1 MVIDKLLE
9 YFQDL
14 KRYYDDKKWGKFY
27 DNYRNDPAEYEMYD
41 IYFHNSYDDYE
52 EAARDLCS
60 EIREYMDLVWNEI
73 PEDQVKLFDDGEKHN
88 VREWLD
94 ETSRMFWNKLDNL
107 TERETYGFL
116 LQGYKMLKWIEN
128 AGRKTP
134 DEFYGKYTGGQMPY
148 YLGESKLKETSTILL
163 TSHHHTDLPNN
174 APMRDGCSKCGDR
187 SPDKVLQALKYWCD
201 DFNIEDISGPEDNER
216 ICVDCF
222 KKICKDRGV
231 RLGKKHWWMR
241 EALDK
246 ELGKAFWY
254 TCDGE
259 YIEIPTGHWHIE
271 TIWSQPEKLGVT
283 DDDLEKFQICYGS
296 LRRFVKDFINGR
308 IGEGSEAWNELMQ
321 IAFKRGNLRVREY
334 NGKWNIDT
342 YDTGKVADMCRDCAD
357 VLGDKPVYVYE
368 VGMGGI
374 PEKFTN
380 AKEAINKLKEGLG
393 KGFGQGLFDKDSVL
407 TSKSKDDIEFEKFS
421 KRFHDLMNDDEGWS
435 KPPVCSECGW
445 NPTYSDDIKTVDEWL
460 EERNI
465 PYCEAFEPV
474 DRMLCDDCFDE
485 LVEKC
490 NIQESDKTYKAK
502 ASGKW
507 LSGNKLVKDEKDA
520 DTFESKTEPTQ
531 RLNQM
536 KKDGKLNKNAKIT
549 VIDEALKNLFDEMLN
564 EAITD
569 FDKSN
574 RGMYRYAKRK
584 HDETKAIR
592 KVSKEPYWVH
602 PEGVAKIIMEH
613 GGSDIEIKAG
623 MAHDLL
629 EDTGCTYDDLV
640 EKFGE
645 NVASIVKEV
654 TNDKAEI
661 EKVGKEKYISEE
673 LVRLSPEALTV
684 KLSDMLY
691 NMKDSPTESNY
702 KRMRNNVAFL
712 MMNRELSGIHCR
724 LVDEILEV

>member
-148 YLGESKLKETSTILL
+148 YLGESKLNETSTILL

-222 KKICKDRGV
+222 KKICNDRGV
-231 RLGKKHWWMR
+231 SLKKKHWWMK
-241 EALDK
+241 EAL
-246 ELGKAFWY
+246 
-254 TCDGE
+254 
-259 YIEIPTGHWHIE
+259 
-271 TIWSQPEKLGVT
+271 
-283 DDDLEKFQICYGS
+283 
-296 LRRFVKDFINGR
+296 GR
-308 IGEGSEAWNELMQ
+308 
-321 IAFKRGNLRVREY
+321 
-334 NGKWNIDT
+334 
-342 YDTGKVADMCRDCAD
+342 
-357 VLGDKPVYVYE
+357 
-368 VGMGGI
+368 
-374 PEKFTN
+374 
-380 AKEAINKLKEGLG
+380 
-393 KGFGQGLFDKDSVL
+393 GFGQGLFDKDSVL

-613 GGSDIEIKAG
+613 GGSDTEIKAG

-702 KRMRNNVAFL
+702 KRMRNNVTFL

>member
-148 YLGESKLKETSTILL
+148 YLGESKLNETSTILL
-163 TSHHHTDLPNN
+163 MHHHKTELPNSS
-174 APMRDGCSKCGDR
+174 APVRDGCSKCGDR

-254 TCDGE
+254 TRDGE

-380 AKEAINKLKEGLG
+380 AKEVISKL
-393 KGFGQGLFDKDSVL
+393 
-407 TSKSKDDIEFEKFS
+407 T
-421 KRFHDLMNDDEGWS
+421 
-435 KPPVCSECGW
+435 
-445 NPTYSDDIKTVDEWL
+445 
-460 EERNI
+460 
-465 PYCEAFEPV
+465 
-474 DRMLCDDCFDE
+474 
-485 LVEKC
+485 
-490 NIQESDKTYKAK
+490 ESDKTYKAK

-629 EDTGCTYDDLV
+629 EDTGCTYDDLI

-645 NVASIVKEV
+645 KVASIVKEV

-702 KRMRNNVAFL
+702 KRMRNNVTFL

>member
-134 DEFYGKYTGGQMPY
+134 DEFYGKYTGGPEDKY
-148 YLGESKLKETSTILL
+148 VLIEVNG
-163 TSHHHTDLPNN
+163 
-174 APMRDGCSKCGDR
+174 GDN
-187 SPDKVLQALKYWCD
+187 Y
-201 DFNIEDISGPEDNER
+201 FIENIEPVRKLNPDEEILFTGPS
-216 ICVDCF
+216 I
-222 KKICKDRGV
+222 
-231 RLGKKHWWMR
+231 
-241 EALDK
+241 
-246 ELGKAFWY
+246 
-254 TCDGE
+254 E
-259 YIEIPTGHWHIE
+259 YI
-271 TIWSQPEKLGVT
+271 K
-283 DDDLEKFQICYGS
+283 
-296 LRRFVKDFINGR
+296 RRLAEMERQDI
-308 IGEGSEAWNELMQ
+308 L
-321 IAFKRGNLRVREY
+321 
-334 NGKWNIDT
+334 
-342 YDTGKVADMCRDCAD
+342 D
-357 VLGDKPVYVYE
+357 VLE
-368 VGMGGI
+368 
-374 PEKFTN
+374 
-380 AKEAINKLKEGLG
+380 L
-393 KGFGQGLFDKDSVL
+393 
-407 TSKSKDDIEFEKFS
+407 
-421 KRFHDLMNDDEGWS
+421 
-435 KPPVCSECGW
+435 
-445 NPTYSDDIKTVDEWL
+445 
-460 EERNI
+460 
-465 PYCEAFEPV
+465 
-474 DRMLCDDCFDE
+474 RMRPNF
-485 LVEKC
+485 
-490 NIQESDKTYKAK
+490 QESDKTYKAK

-549 VIDEALKNLFDEMLN
+549 VIDEALKNLFDEILN

-702 KRMRNNVAFL
+702 KRMRNNVTFL

>member
-148 YLGESKLKETSTILL
+148 YLGESKLNETSTILL

-241 EALDK
+241 EAL
-246 ELGKAFWY
+246 
-254 TCDGE
+254 
-259 YIEIPTGHWHIE
+259 
-271 TIWSQPEKLGVT
+271 
-283 DDDLEKFQICYGS
+283 
-296 LRRFVKDFINGR
+296 
-308 IGEGSEAWNELMQ
+308 
-321 IAFKRGNLRVREY
+321 
-334 NGKWNIDT
+334 
-342 YDTGKVADMCRDCAD
+342 
-357 VLGDKPVYVYE
+357 
-368 VGMGGI
+368 
-374 PEKFTN
+374 
-380 AKEAINKLKEGLG
+380 G

-474 DRMLCDDCFDE
+474 DRMICDDCFDE

-645 NVASIVKEV
+645 KVASIVKEV

-702 KRMRNNVAFL
+702 KRMRNNVTFL

>member
-1 MVIDKLLE
+1 MLE

-27 DNYRNDPAEYEMYD
+27 DNYRNDPEEYEGYSN
-41 IYFHNSYDDYE
+41 YFHNSYDDYE

-174 APMRDGCSKCGDR
+174 TPVRDGCSKCGDR

-231 RLGKKHWWMR
+231 RLGKKHWWMK
-241 EALDK
+241 EAL
-246 ELGKAFWY
+246 
-254 TCDGE
+254 
-259 YIEIPTGHWHIE
+259 
-271 TIWSQPEKLGVT
+271 
-283 DDDLEKFQICYGS
+283 
-296 LRRFVKDFINGR
+296 GR
-308 IGEGSEAWNELMQ
+308 
-321 IAFKRGNLRVREY
+321 
-334 NGKWNIDT
+334 
-342 YDTGKVADMCRDCAD
+342 
-357 VLGDKPVYVYE
+357 
-368 VGMGGI
+368 
-374 PEKFTN
+374 
-380 AKEAINKLKEGLG
+380 
-393 KGFGQGLFDKDSVL
+393 GFGQGLFDKDSVL
-407 TSKSKDDIEFEKFS
+407 TSKPVSPEPEEVKDRYVLIEV
-421 KRFHDLMNDDEGWS
+421 DGGDEYLI
-435 KPPVCSECGW
+435 E
-445 NPTYSDDIKTVDEWL
+445 
-460 EERNI
+460 NI
-465 PYCEAFEPV
+465 EPV
-474 DRMLCDDCFDE
+474 RRLEPGEEILFTGPS
-485 LVEKC
+485 VEYIKRRLAEMKRQDILDVVKLRIRP

-645 NVASIVKEV
+645 KVASIVKEV

-702 KRMRNNVAFL
+702 KRMRNNVTFL

>member
-41 IYFHNSYDDYE
+41 IYFHNSYNDYE

-148 YLGESKLKETSTILL
+148 YLGE
-163 TSHHHTDLPNN
+163 
-174 APMRDGCSKCGDR
+174 
-187 SPDKVLQALKYWCD
+187 
-201 DFNIEDISGPEDNER
+201 
-216 ICVDCF
+216 
-222 KKICKDRGV
+222 
-231 RLGKKHWWMR
+231 
-241 EALDK
+241 
-246 ELGKAFWY
+246 
-254 TCDGE
+254 
-259 YIEIPTGHWHIE
+259 
-271 TIWSQPEKLGVT
+271 
-283 DDDLEKFQICYGS
+283 
-296 LRRFVKDFINGR
+296 
-308 IGEGSEAWNELMQ
+308 
-321 IAFKRGNLRVREY
+321 
-334 NGKWNIDT
+334 
-342 YDTGKVADMCRDCAD
+342 
-357 VLGDKPVYVYE
+357 
-368 VGMGGI
+368 
-374 PEKFTN
+374 
-380 AKEAINKLKEGLG
+380 GLG
-393 KGFGQGLFDKDSVL
+393 KGFGQGLFDKDSAL
-407 TSKSKDDIEFEKFS
+407 TSKPVKYPEPEEMVDRYVLIQVNGGDEYFIE
-421 KRFHDLMNDDEGWS
+421 
-435 KPPVCSECGW
+435 
-445 NPTYSDDIKTVDEWL
+445 
-460 EERNI
+460 NI
-465 PYCEAFEPV
+465 EPV
-474 DRMLCDDCFDE
+474 RRLEPDEYILFTGPSVEYIKRRLAEMERQDILDVLELRMRPNF
-485 LVEKC
+485 
-490 NIQESDKTYKAK
+490 QESDKTYKAK

-645 NVASIVKEV
+645 KVASIVKEV

-702 KRMRNNVAFL
+702 KRMRNNVTFL

>member
-1 MVIDKLLE
+1 MVIDKMLE

-27 DNYRNDPAEYEMYD
+27 DNYRNDPEEYEGYSN
-41 IYFHNSYDDYE
+41 YFHNSYDDYE

-148 YLGESKLKETSTILL
+148 YLGESRSKNSICGEREYKEVSAGLADNEQLAFMAHKLYRIGFQYKNRNYDRDYNFKEYLQWRDFTNFGKYPEFDWSEFYDQYEA
-163 TSHHHTDLPNN
+163 HH
-174 APMRDGCSKCGDR
+174 
-187 SPDKVLQALKYWCD
+187 
-201 DFNIEDISGPEDNER
+201 SGPGPDNPY
-216 ICVDCF
+216 V
-222 KKICKDRGV
+222 KKPIEVWDAYVWNYLRKKSGV
-231 RLGKKHWWMR
+231 
-241 EALDK
+241 
-246 ELGKAFWY
+246 
-254 TCDGE
+254 
-259 YIEIPTGHWHIE
+259 
-271 TIWSQPEKLGVT
+271 
-283 DDDLEKFQICYGS
+283 
-296 LRRFVKDFINGR
+296 
-308 IGEGSEAWNELMQ
+308 
-321 IAFKRGNLRVREY
+321 
-334 NGKWNIDT
+334 
-342 YDTGKVADMCRDCAD
+342 
-357 VLGDKPVYVYE
+357 
-368 VGMGGI
+368 
-374 PEKFTN
+374 N
-380 AKEAINKLKEGLG
+380 AR
-393 KGFGQGLFDKDSVL
+393 
-407 TSKSKDDIEFEKFS
+407 T
-421 KRFHDLMNDDEGWS
+421 
-435 KPPVCSECGW
+435 
-445 NPTYSDDIKTVDEWL
+445 
-460 EERNI
+460 
-465 PYCEAFEPV
+465 
-474 DRMLCDDCFDE
+474 
-485 LVEKC
+485 
-490 NIQESDKTYKAK
+490 QESDKTYKAK

-645 NVASIVKEV
+645 KVASIVKEV

-702 KRMRNNVAFL
+702 KRMRNNVTFL

>member
-1 MVIDKLLE
+1 MVIDKMLE

-27 DNYRNDPAEYEMYD
+27 DNYRNDPDEYEMYD
-41 IYFHNSYDDYE
+41 TYFHNSYDDYE
-52 EAARDLCS
+52 EAARDLCA

-107 TERETYGFL
+107 SERETYGFL

-128 AGRKTP
+128 AARKTP
-134 DEFYGKYTGGQMPY
+134 DEFYGKYAGGQVPY
-148 YLGESKLKETSTILL
+148 YLG
-163 TSHHHTDLPNN
+163 
-174 APMRDGCSKCGDR
+174 
-187 SPDKVLQALKYWCD
+187 
-201 DFNIEDISGPEDNER
+201 
-216 ICVDCF
+216 
-222 KKICKDRGV
+222 
-231 RLGKKHWWMR
+231 
-241 EALDK
+241 
-246 ELGKAFWY
+246 
-254 TCDGE
+254 
-259 YIEIPTGHWHIE
+259 
-271 TIWSQPEKLGVT
+271 
-283 DDDLEKFQICYGS
+283 
-296 LRRFVKDFINGR
+296 
-308 IGEGSEAWNELMQ
+308 
-321 IAFKRGNLRVREY
+321 
-334 NGKWNIDT
+334 
-342 YDTGKVADMCRDCAD
+342 
-357 VLGDKPVYVYE
+357 
-368 VGMGGI
+368 
-374 PEKFTN
+374 
-380 AKEAINKLKEGLG
+380 
-393 KGFGQGLFDKDSVL
+393 
-407 TSKSKDDIEFEKFS
+407 
-421 KRFHDLMNDDEGWS
+421 
-435 KPPVCSECGW
+435 
-445 NPTYSDDIKTVDEWL
+445 
-460 EERNI
+460 
-465 PYCEAFEPV
+465 
-474 DRMLCDDCFDE
+474 
-485 LVEKC
+485 
-490 NIQESDKTYKAK
+490 ESDKTYKAK

-549 VIDEALKNLFDEMLN
+549 VIDEALKNLFDEILS
-564 EAITD
+564 EAIID
-569 FDKSN
+569 FDKKN
-574 RGMYRYAKRK
+574 HGMYRYAKRK

-629 EDTGCTYDDLV
+629 EDTGCVYSDLV

-645 NVASIVKEV
+645 KVASIVKEV

-661 EKVGKEKYISEE
+661 EKVGKERYISEE

-684 KLSDMLY
+684 KLADMLY

-702 KRMRNNVAFL
+702 KRMRNNVTFL
-712 MMNRELSGIHCR
+712 MMNRELSDIHCK

>member
-148 YLGESKLKETSTILL
+148 YLGESKLNETSTILL

-254 TCDGE
+254 TRDGE

-342 YDTGKVADMCRDCAD
+342 YDTGKVTDMCRDCAD

-393 KGFGQGLFDKDSVL
+393 KGFGQGLFDKDSAL
-407 TSKSKDDIEFEKFS
+407 TSKPVKYPEPEEMVDRYVLIQVNGGDEYFIE
-421 KRFHDLMNDDEGWS
+421 
-435 KPPVCSECGW
+435 
-445 NPTYSDDIKTVDEWL
+445 
-460 EERNI
+460 NI
-465 PYCEAFEPV
+465 EPV
-474 DRMLCDDCFDE
+474 RRLEPDEYILFTGPSVEYIKRRLAEMERQDILDVLELRMRPNF
-485 LVEKC
+485 
-490 NIQESDKTYKAK
+490 QESDKTYKAK

-645 NVASIVKEV
+645 KVASIVKEV

-702 KRMRNNVAFL
+702 KRMRNNVTFL